1 MTGTGLTHCCCRYG
15 ERDTRWVGEDTWNFT
30 LIWSSKKHE
39 FLTACHQVML
49 VLHGLDTFATVVLNG
64 QHVLWADNAH
74 RWVGD
79 S

>member
-1 MTGTGLTHCCCRYG
+1 
-15 ERDTRWVGEDTWNFT
+15 VGEDTWNFT